1 MKQQELFDYRSCF
14 GEYLSKTPRYRNAE
28 ATAIDALIDYVE
40 QTVCDILRANS
51 NETHEQ
57 IYEYQAKQELS
68 NILNSMLSGGKLHD
82 LYTSSDG
89 LIYDSLELYIGFLDS
104 KYHPLSEKQKKNK
117 KKEKKTIPEPQ
128 PYEKQEGAKHEDT
141 VIRYERD
148 RGNRKDCIAHY
159 GYICQVCGM
168 DFEKHYGE
176 LGKEFIEV
184 HHLHPVSQGERKVN
198 PIVDLIPL
206 CSNCHSMIHRQE
218 DVSDWKGLKQ
228 KYEQCKDQN
237 N

>member
-1 MKQQELFDYRSCF
+1 MEQQELFDYRSCF
-14 GEYLSKTPRYRNAE
+14 DEYLSKTPRYRNAD
-28 ATAIDALIDYVE
+28 ATAIGALIDYVE
-40 QTVCDILRANS
+40 QTVCGILRANS
-51 NETHEQ
+51 NEMHEH
-57 IYEYQAKQELS
+57 IYEYRAKQELS
-68 NILNSMLSGGKLHD
+68 NILNSMLSGGKLHGS
-82 LYTSSDG
+82 YMSSDG
-89 LIYDSLELYIGFLDS
+89 LVYDSLELYIGFLDS

-117 KKEKKTIPEPQ
+117 KRKTEAIPEPK

-148 RGNRKDCIAHY
+148 QGNRKDCIAHY

-198 PIVDLIPL
+198 PIKDLIPL
-206 CSNCHSMIHRQE
+206 CSNCHSMIHRLE